1 MLALLL
7 APASPSPLLAFNRF
21 PPISSPSSIPAADFL
36 RAASR
41 RLISATKTAQSISTM
56 ATEEENVGNIKRQL
70 AKIFEVSL
78 RATVPEETDVEPLVA
93 ACAGK
98 FGDYQWPS

>member
-1 MLALLL
+1 MFPRLNVGVLA
-7 APASPSPLLAFNRF
+7 
-21 PPISSPSSIPAADFL
+21 
-36 RAASR
+36 
-41 RLISATKTAQSISTM
+41 Q
-56 ATEEENVGNIKRQL
+56 EEENVGNIKRQL

-98 FGDYQWPS
+98 FGDYQWYVMRNIIVKAGVD